1 MAAAL
6 TPCSVVVLSHDPI
19 HPFSWT
25 LLNQKTIKETQLFLD
40 WNEQM
45 SDLPIISLEQGE
57 ANRKFSVVAGIAFTV
72 KYNHHHVFL
81 FLQEYG
87 KSAMEYQEEVP

>member
-1 MAAAL
+1 
-6 TPCSVVVLSHDPI
+6 
-19 HPFSWT
+19 
-25 LLNQKTIKETQLFLD
+25 
-40 WNEQM
+40 M